1 MKAAQDI
8 SQVNSEVS
16 YEAREVVY
24 KKYRMELTAQFRYDG
39 ETILIVLKYSALFR
53 DSKKNI
59 PNTCRGFF

>member
-16 YEAREVVY
+16 FEAREVVY

-39 ETILIVLKYSALFR
+39 ET
-53 DSKKNI
+53 
-59 PNTCRGFF
+59 